1 MIVSFPTPPSNYAPA
16 AMAQV
21 LDTIRRAFVNVV
33 SSNEAVPRIMLSSPN
48 GTVYQITVSDT
59 GTLTTAVNDGK
70 SRI

>member
-1 MIVSFPTPPSNYAPA
+1 
-16 AMAQV
+16 MAQV